1 MERGHILLMSP
12 KGHPE
17 VAGCGIEFAW
27 GHAKNYFRQNNP
39 LSAAWGKSK
48 LIHVQV
54 FAQGGRR
61 TPEVLR
67 DLIPFSIH
75 AVVAVGEELGVEVR
89 PCWGC

>member
-1 MERGHILLMSP
+1 MYLATEKVFVHKSHVRNRR
-12 KGHPE
+12 
-17 VAGCGIEFAW
+17 VRRGCGVWE
-27 GHAKNYFRQNNP
+27 
-39 LSAAWGKSK
+39 

-54 FAQGGRR
+54 IVQGGRQ

-67 DLIPFSIH
+67 DLIPFCIH